1 MDFARRRSR
10 IVERSG
16 PVARR
21 TCAPDPSTIL
31 PPRSCSPGC
40 SGKLPGVSGLA
51 QVDRASDVW
60 PGEFI
65 TLRGRRVFVRRV
77 DDAAATTAPSDP
89 RPVAVMIH
97 GLGGSS
103 INWTDLGQ
111 VLAPTAASYA
121 LDLPG
126 FGLSDPPVDGDYSI
140 EEFAQTVIAYLET
153 LLAARRGGPR
163 EGREPGVHLLGNS
176 LGGAIAVRV
185 AMLRPD
191 LLRSLTLISPAFPDL
206 RPRVRRLQFL
216 PLSLVRLPGIGPA
229 GFRLIASAY
238 PERQVDQTF
247 REILVDPAVMG
258 VVRRQQAIDQAAARA
273 SMAWAPDALAASF
286 NALVRSWI
294 VDFGAS
300 HWAAARAVSV
310 PTAVVWGARDL
321 LVSVGV
327 APKVVRHIR
336 GSTLTV
342 FDDVGHVAQMEK
354 PDATA
359 KIVAELIGRAETE

>member
-1 MDFARRRSR
+1 MSELAAVNRSS
-10 IVERSG
+10 E
-16 PVARR
+16 
-21 TCAPDPSTIL
+21 
-31 PPRSCSPGC
+31 
-40 SGKLPGVSGLA
+40 
-51 QVDRASDVW
+51 VW
-60 PGEFI
+60 PGRFV
-65 TLRGRRVFVRRV
+65 TLRGRRLFVRHV
-77 DDAAATTAPSDP
+77 DAAAGGDS
-89 RPVAVMIH
+89 RPAAVLDSRPAAVLDSRPAAVMIH

-111 VLAPTAASYA
+111 VLAPVAASYA
-121 LDLPG
+121 VDLPG
-126 FGLSDPPVDGDYSI
+126 FGLSDPPADGDYSV

-153 LLAARRGGPR
+153 VVAVRP
-163 EGREPGVHLLGNS
+163 GRVHLVGNS

-191 LLRSLTLISPAFPDL
+191 LLASLSLISPAFPDL

-216 PLSLVRLPGIGPA
+216 PLSLVRLPGVGPA
-229 GFRLIASAY
+229 GFRLVASAY

-247 REILVDPAVMG
+247 REILVDPTVLG
-258 VVRRQQAIDQAAARA
+258 PVRRRQAIDQAAARA
-273 SMAWAPDALAASF
+273 SMPWAPSALAASF

-300 HWAAARAVSV
+300 HWAAARAISV
-310 PTAVVWGARDL
+310 PTAVLWGARDL

-342 FDDVGHVAQMEK
+342 FEDVGHVAQMER
-354 PDATA
+354 PEATA
-359 KIVAELIGRAETE
+359 RIIADLIRSAGSD

>member
-1 MDFARRRSR
+1 
-10 IVERSG
+10 
-16 PVARR
+16 
-21 TCAPDPSTIL
+21 
-31 PPRSCSPGC
+31 
-40 SGKLPGVSGLA
+40 
-51 QVDRASDVW
+51 
-60 PGEFI
+60 
-65 TLRGRRVFVRRV
+65 
-77 DDAAATTAPSDP
+77 
-89 RPVAVMIH
+89 MIH

-126 FGLSDPPVDGDYSI
+126 FGLSDPPADGDYGI
-140 EEFAQTVIAYLET
+140 EEFAWTVIAYLET
-153 LLAARRGGPR
+153 LVAVRG
-163 EGREPGVHLLGNS
+163 PGVHLIGNS

-216 PLSLVRLPGIGPA
+216 PLSLVRIPGLGPA
-229 GFRLIASAY
+229 GFRLVASAY
-238 PERQVDQTF
+238 PEQQVDRTF
-247 REILVDPAVMG
+247 GEILVDPRVMG
-258 VVRRQQAIDQAAARA
+258 PVRRRQAVDQAVARA
-273 SMAWAPDALAASF
+273 SMPWAPDALAASF
-286 NALVRSWI
+286 NALVRSWL
-294 VDFGAS
+294 VDLGAS

-327 APKVVRHIR
+327 APKVVRHIK

-342 FDDVGHVAQMEK
+342 FEDVGHVAQMER
-354 PDATA
+354 PEETA
-359 KIVAELIGRAETE
+359 RIVRDLIVATERAVGET

>member
-1 MDFARRRSR
+1 MT
-10 IVERSG
+10 G
-16 PVARR
+16 
-21 TCAPDPSTIL
+21 
-31 PPRSCSPGC
+31 
-40 SGKLPGVSGLA
+40 SGKLLTMSALA
-51 QVDRASDVW
+51 RVDRTSDVW
-60 PGEFI
+60 PGEYLSI
-65 TLRGRRVFVRRV
+65 HGQRVFVRHV
-77 DDAAATTAPSDP
+77 DGAAAMTAPLDS
-89 RPVAVMIH
+89 RPTAVMIH

-111 VLAPTAASYA
+111 ILASEVASYA

-126 FGLSDPPVDGDYSI
+126 FGLSDPPVDGDYGI
-140 EEFAQTVIAYLET
+140 EAFAEIVIGYLET
-153 LLAARRGGPR
+153 LVAVRG
-163 EGREPGVHLLGNS
+163 PGVHLIGNS

-191 LLRSLTLISPAFPDL
+191 LLRSLSLISPAFPDL

-216 PLSLVRLPGIGPA
+216 PLSLVRIPVVGPA
-229 GFRLIASAY
+229 GFRLVGSAY

-247 REILVDPAVMG
+247 REILVDPDTMG
-258 VVRRQQAIDQAAARA
+258 PVRRRQAIDQAVARA
-273 SMAWAPDALAASF
+273 SMPWAPDALAASF

-310 PTAVVWGARDL
+310 PTSVIWGARDL

-327 APKVVRHIR
+327 APKVVRHIK

-342 FDDVGHVAQMEK
+342 FEDVGHVAQMER
-354 PDATA
+354 PQETA
-359 KIVAELIGRAETE
+359 RLVAALVAETERESQFR